1 MPSSN
6 KSSPGKM
13 TKRSPGKMTKR
24 IHQKQKRAETLEEQA
39 ELAFSNNDLETA
51 STCFHDAGEL
61 WLQAGKWRGKRNTLH
76 DAKGDHGHEQAVKFC
91 LSQADRCFKEVFYL
105 NESAW
110 AAWEKHSSVLFSEV
124 LPGEDFLGPGWEDVG
139 GLSG

>member
-6 KSSPGKM
+6 KS
-13 TKRSPGKMTKR
+13 SPGKMTKR
-24 IHQKQKRAETLEEQA
+24 IHQKQKRAETLEVQA

-91 LSQADRCFKEVFYL
+91 LNQADRCFKEMFYL
-105 NESAW
+105 NES
-110 AAWEKHSSVLFSEV
+110 AWEKHSSVLSSEV
-124 LPGEDFLGPGWEDVG
+124 LPGGGFLGPGWEDVG
-139 GLSG
+139 GLPG